1 MQLWWWLIDTV
12 SELMWR
18 RWRLVLLN
26 SVWCQRCGTVH
37 AWCACRTKFVD
48 FAAVIPVLDLLVAE
62 SVLEQV
68 GLLERLRLGMSVS
81 SRCFTSEGKE
91 KSRSDEV
98 CECAVGWAL
107 LEDTGAILV
116 SLNLTGFCLEG
127 ERACGGEA
135 IWLLSDSSSW
145 IYKQQ

>member
-1 MQLWWWLIDTV
+1 ML
-12 SELMWR
+12 
-18 RWRLVLLN
+18 
-26 SVWCQRCGTVH
+26 
-37 AWCACRTKFVD
+37 
-48 FAAVIPVLDLLVAE
+48 
-62 SVLEQV
+62 SVLKQV
-68 GLLERLRLGMSVS
+68 RPLERLRLEVSLS

-98 CECAVGWAL
+98 CECAVGQAL

>member
-1 MQLWWWLIDTV
+1 M
-12 SELMWR
+12 
-18 RWRLVLLN
+18 LN
-26 SVWCQRCGTVH
+26 SIWCQRCGTVH

-81 SRCFTSEGKE
+81 SRCFTLEGKE

-98 CECAVGWAL
+98 RKCTVGQVL
-107 LEDTGAILV
+107 LKDTGAILV
-116 SLNLTGFCLEG
+116 SPNLTGFYLER
-127 ERACGGEA
+127 ERACEEKA
-135 IWLLSDSSSW
+135 I
-145 IYKQQ
+145 

>member
-1 MQLWWWLIDTV
+1 M
-12 SELMWR
+12 
-18 RWRLVLLN
+18 LN
-26 SVWCQRCGTVH
+26 SIWCQRCGTVH

-48 FAAVIPVLDLLVAE
+48 FAAVISVLDLLVAE

-81 SRCFTSEGKE
+81 SGCFTSEGKE
-91 KSRSDEV
+91 KSRSDKV
-98 CECAVGWAL
+98 CECAVGQAL
-107 LEDTGAILV
+107 LKDTGAILV
-116 SLNLTGFCLEG
+116 SPNPTGFCLKG

>member
-91 KSRSDEV
+91 KSRSDKV
-98 CECAVGWAL
+98 RECTVGQAL
-107 LEDTGAILV
+107 LENTGAILV
-116 SLNLTGFCLEG
+116 SLNPTGFCLKREREHVEG
-127 ERACGGEA
+127 KPFGCC
-135 IWLLSDSSSW
+135 
-145 IYKQQ
+145 

>member
-1 MQLWWWLIDTV
+1 M
-12 SELMWR
+12 
-18 RWRLVLLN
+18 LN
-26 SVWCQRCGTVH
+26 SIWCQRCGTVH

-48 FAAVIPVLDLLVAE
+48 FAAVISVLDLLVAE

-68 GLLERLRLGMSVS
+68 ELLERLRLGMSVS
-81 SRCFTSEGKE
+81 SGCFTLEGKE

-98 CECAVGWAL
+98 CECTVGQAL
-107 LEDTGAILV
+107 LKDTGAILV
-116 SLNLTGFCLEG
+116 SLNLIGFCLEG